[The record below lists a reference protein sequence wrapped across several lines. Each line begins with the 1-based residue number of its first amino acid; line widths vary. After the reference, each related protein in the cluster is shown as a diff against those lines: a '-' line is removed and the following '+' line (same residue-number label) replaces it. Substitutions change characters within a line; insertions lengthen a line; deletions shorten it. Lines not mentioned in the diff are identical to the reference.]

1 MHLLT
6 GARRSY
12 DWGSTT
18 SMPEF
23 LGTDPDGKPFAEL
36 WLGAHPTGP
45 STIIGPTGNE
55 GLDEWV
61 ARDRLGNLG
70 QRVDAAFGRLPY
82 LVKLLAPA
90 KPLSIQVHPTRG
102 LAAKGFLE
110 EERQG
115 IPLDAPHRTFKDM
128 NNKPEMVYAISNFDG
143 LAGFRPRQEIARLLE
158 ELAGPLEPARARL
171 STTPG
176 EHGMRL
182 MLEILVGLPP
192 EDIQT
197 VLEIAASLA
206 LLHPHPVVRAACATV
221 RELANAYPGDV
232 GAVVSLVLNRVH
244 LAPGESMF
252 LADGVPH
259 AYLGGF
265 GLEVMANSD
274 NVLRLGLTSKH
285 IDVEAMLGA
294 VDFSSSGFDVTSAP
308 KDATTHTFRPPVPDF
323 ALSITHPWKT
333 AEGRTTLPG
342 DGPRIL
348 VCLEG
353 TVTVETRSSA
363 DTCALTKGQSLFVP
377 AAEGSIRVEGRG
389 TIAQAFVP

>member
-45 STIIGPTGNE
+45 STITGPKGTE
-55 GLDEWV
+55 GLDERV
-61 ARDRLGNLG
+61 AQDRLGNLG

-90 KPLSIQVHPTRG
+90 KPLSIQVHPARE

-115 IPLDAPHRTFKDM
+115 IPLDDPHRTFKDT
-128 NNKPEMVYAISNFDG
+128 NNKPEMVYAISHFEG
-143 LAGFRPRQEIARLLE
+143 LAGFRPRQEIALLLE
-158 ELAGPLEPARARL
+158 EIAGPLEPARDRL
-171 STTPG
+171 SIGPG

-182 MLEILVGLPP
+182 MLETLVGLSQA
-192 EDIQT
+192 DIQS

-206 LLHPHPVVRAACATV
+206 PAHPHPVVRAACGTVADLAT
-221 RELANAYPGDV
+221 EYPGDV

-259 AYLGGF
+259 AYLRGF

-285 IDVEAMLGA
+285 IDIEAMLGA
-294 VDFSSSGFDVTSAP
+294 VDFSSSGVDVDSTP
-308 KDATTHTFRPPVPDF
+308 KDAAAHTFRPPVPDF
-323 ALSITHPWKT
+323 ALSIARPGET
-333 AEGRTTLPG
+333 GNDSITLPG
-342 DGPRIL
+342 NGPRIL
-348 VCLEG
+348 VCLDGRITAATDHCPEEQ
-353 TVTVETRSSA
+353 TITR
-363 DTCALTKGQSLFVP
+363 GQSLFVP
-377 AAEGSIRVEGRG
+377 TSDGNITVHG
-389 TIAQAFVP
+389 TGIVAQAFVP

>member
-12 DWGSTT
+12 DWGSMT

-23 LGTDPDGKPFAEL
+23 LGTHPDGKPFAEL

-45 STIIGPTGNE
+45 STISGPTGTE

-90 KPLSIQVHPTRG
+90 KPLSIQVHPTRE
-102 LAAKGFLE
+102 LAAKGFRE

-115 IPLDAPHRTFKDM
+115 IPLDDPQRTFKDT
-128 NNKPEMVYAISNFDG
+128 NNKPEMVYAISHFEG
-143 LAGFRPRQEIARLLE
+143 LAGFRPRHQIALLLGEI
-158 ELAGPLEPARARL
+158 AGPLSPARDQLAV
-171 STTPG
+171 PG
-176 EHGMRL
+176 EQGMRL
-182 MLEILVGLPP
+182 MLETLVGLSP
-192 EDIQT
+192 EDIQA
-197 VLEIAASLA
+197 VLEVAASLS
-206 LLHPHPVVRAACATV
+206 LTHPHPVVRAACDTV
-221 RELANAYPGDV
+221 GELANAYPGDV
-232 GAVVSLVLNRVH
+232 GTVVSLVLNRVR

-285 IDVEAMLGA
+285 IDIEAMLGA
-294 VDFSSSGFDVTSAP
+294 VDFSSSGVDVTPGPVNA
-308 KDATTHTFRPPVPDF
+308 ATHAFRPPVPDF
-323 ALSITHPWKT
+323 ALSITRPERSG
-333 AEGRTTLPG
+333 EGCATVPAS
-342 DGPRIL
+342 GPRIL
-348 VCLEG
+348 VCLDG
-353 TVTVETRSSA
+353 TVTVRTQDSA
-363 DTCALTKGQSLFVP
+363 DSRAISRGQSLFIQ
-377 AAEGSIRVEGRG
+377 ADEGGITVEGPG

>member
-45 STIIGPTGNE
+45 STISGPTGTE

-90 KPLSIQVHPTRG
+90 NPLSIQVHPTCE

-115 IPLDAPHRTFKDM
+115 IPLDDPHRTFKDT
-128 NNKPEMVYAISNFDG
+128 NNKPEMVYAISHFEG
-143 LAGFRPRQEIARLLE
+143 LAGFRPRHQIALLLE
-158 ELAGPLEPARARL
+158 EIAGPLSPARDQLAV
-171 STTPG
+171 PG
-176 EHGMRL
+176 EQGMRL
-182 MLEILVGLPP
+182 MLETLVGLSP
-192 EDIQT
+192 EDIQA
-197 VLEIAASLA
+197 VLEVAASLS
-206 LLHPHPVVRAACATV
+206 LTHPHPVVRAACDTV
-221 RELANAYPGDV
+221 GELANAYPGDV
-232 GAVVSLVLNRVH
+232 GTVVSLVLNRVH

-259 AYLGGF
+259 AYLRGF

-285 IDVEAMLGA
+285 IDIEAMLGA
-294 VDFSSSGFDVTSAP
+294 VDFSSSGFDVASTP
-308 KDATTHTFRPPVPDF
+308 KDAAAHTFRPPVPDF
-323 ALSITHPWKT
+323 ALSIARPGET
-333 AEGRTTLPG
+333 GNDSITLPG
-342 DGPRIL
+342 NGPRIL
-348 VCLEG
+348 VCLDG
-353 TVTVETRSSA
+353 SVTVMTEASTETCTVSR
-363 DTCALTKGQSLFVP
+363 GQALFVP
-377 AAEGSIRVEGRG
+377 ATEGGIHVAGLGEV
-389 TIAQAFVP
+389 AQAFVP

>member
-23 LGTDPDGKPFAEL
+23 LGTDSDGKPFAEL

-45 STIIGPTGNE
+45 SSITGPAGTE
-55 GLDEWV
+55 GLDHWV

-70 QRVDAAFGRLPY
+70 HRVDAAFGRLPF

-90 KPLSIQVHPTRG
+90 KPLSIQVHPTRE
-102 LAAKGFLE
+102 LAANGYLE

-115 IPLDAPHRTFKDM
+115 VPLDDPRRTFKDT
-128 NNKPEMVYAISNFDG
+128 NNKPEMVYAISQFEG
-143 LAGFRPRQEIARLLE
+143 LAGFRPRQEIALFLGE
-158 ELAGPLEPARARL
+158 IAGPLEPARDL
-171 STTPG
+171 LGVPG
-176 EHGMRL
+176 EQGMRL
-182 MLEILVGLPP
+182 MLEALVGLSP
-192 EDIQT
+192 EDIWT
-197 VLEIAASLA
+197 VLGIAASLS
-206 LLHPHPVVRAACATV
+206 LTHPHPLVRTACATV
-221 RELANAYPGDV
+221 GELANTYPGDV
-232 GAVVSLVLNRVH
+232 GTVVSLVLNRVC

-285 IDVEAMLGA
+285 IDIDAMLGA
-294 VDFSSSGFDVTSAP
+294 VDFSSCSVDVASAP
-308 KDATTHTFRPPVPDF
+308 ISAATHIFQPPVPDF
-323 ALSITHPWKT
+323 ALSITRPERAST
-333 AEGRTTLPG
+333 GFVDLPG
-342 DGPRIL
+342 SGPRIL
-348 VCLEG
+348 VCLDAS
-353 TVTVETRSSA
+353 VRVKAQASA
-363 DTCALTKGQSLFVP
+363 DIMAITRGQSLFIP
-377 AAEGSIRVEGRG
+377 DNQGGIRVSGPG
-389 TIAQAFVP
+389 TIALAFVP

>member
-18 SMPEF
+18 SMTEF
-23 LGTDPDGKPFAEL
+23 LGTDSDGKPFAEL

-45 STIIGPTGNE
+45 STITGPAGTE
-55 GLDEWV
+55 DLDDWV

-70 QRVDAAFGRLPY
+70 HSVDTSFGRLPF

-90 KPLSIQVHPTRG
+90 KPLSIQVHPTRE
-102 LAAKGFLE
+102 LAAKGYLE

-115 IPLDAPHRTFKDM
+115 IPLDDPRRTFKDT
-128 NNKPEMVYAISNFDG
+128 NNKPEMVYAISHFEG
-143 LAGFRPRQEIARLLE
+143 LAGFRPRQEIALFLGE
-158 ELAGPLEPARARL
+158 IAGPLEPAQDRL
-171 STTPG
+171 NAPG
-176 EHGMRL
+176 EQGMKL
-182 MLEILVGLPP
+182 MLETLVGLSP
-192 EDIQT
+192 EDIRT

-206 LLHPHPVVRAACATV
+206 LDHRHPAVREACATV
-221 RELANAYPGDV
+221 CELATAYSGDV
-232 GAVVSLVLNRVH
+232 GAIVSLVLNRVR

-259 AYLGGF
+259 AYLAGF

-285 IDVEAMLGA
+285 IDIQAMLGA
-294 VDFSSSGFDVTSAP
+294 VDFSSSGVDITSGPINA
-308 KDATTHTFRPPVPDF
+308 ATHIFRPPVPDF
-323 ALSITHPWKT
+323 ALSITRPERSG
-333 AEGRTTLPG
+333 EGCVTLPG
-342 DGPRIL
+342 SGPRIL

-353 TVTVETRSSA
+353 NVRVQTQVSA
-363 DTCALTKGQSLFVP
+363 DTPTITRGQSVFVP
-377 AAEGSIRVEGRG
+377 ANEGGIRVEGAG